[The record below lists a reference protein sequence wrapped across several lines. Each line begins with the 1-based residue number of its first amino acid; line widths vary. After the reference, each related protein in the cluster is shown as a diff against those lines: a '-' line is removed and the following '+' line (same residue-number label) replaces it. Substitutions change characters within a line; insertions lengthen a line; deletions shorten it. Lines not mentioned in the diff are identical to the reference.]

1 MQISALITLIK
12 QRRQE
17 IADGLVNGN
26 CVNFETYQRLVG
38 QSLGL
43 AEALQMINNLL
54 DEERKDVK

>member
-12 QRRQE
+12 HRRQE
-17 IADGLVNGN
+17 IAEGLVNGN

>member
-54 DEERKDVK
+54 DEERKDFK

>member
-17 IADGLVNGN
+17 IAEGLVNGN

>member
-26 CVNFETYQRLVG
+26 CVNFETYSV
-38 QSLGL
+38 
-43 AEALQMINNLL
+43 
-54 DEERKDVK
+54 

>member
-17 IADGLVNGN
+17 IAEGLVNGN
-26 CVNFETYQRLVG
+26 CANFESYQRLVG